1 MLWTEKILLSSQQEC
16 FLLLV
21 HCALWQAGQN
31 TLGYTFLRKPREGI
45 YLKGLKKEMSTR
57 FAFTFQQPKYLLT

>member
-1 MLWTEKILLSSQQEC
+1 MLRTDEILLSSQQEY

-31 TLGYTFLRKPREGI
+31 TLGYTYI
-45 YLKGLKKEMSTR
+45 LKQATGGHIPKRLEKR
-57 FAFTFQQPKYLLT
+57 LAFTFQQPKYLFT